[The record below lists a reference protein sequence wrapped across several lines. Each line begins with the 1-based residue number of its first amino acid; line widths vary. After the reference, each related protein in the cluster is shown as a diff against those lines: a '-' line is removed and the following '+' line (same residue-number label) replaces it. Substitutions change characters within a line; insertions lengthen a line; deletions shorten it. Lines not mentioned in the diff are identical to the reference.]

1 MHEND
6 KIQNTDEIDI
16 RELFLFF
23 FNKKIDIIFITT
35 TVAIISVFYS
45 LSLSNIYTSQATL
58 APATNDKSLT
68 ANFRGYSALAGFA
81 GVNLPSADATKS
93 EEAIQRVRSFEF
105 FNKYFLPNVKYENIV
120 AVKKWL
126 PYQNTIVY
134 DSSLFNAK
142 TGKWANEEPNSE
154 EKIPSR
160 QDAFAIYKN
169 MLHISE
175 EKNNSFVTLSISH
188 SSPVI
193 AKKWVDIIIK
203 NINESMREIDIKNA
217 QSSIKFLNES
227 TKSMNIQSIK
237 EVISSLLESQMQILM
252 LASSS
257 NDYVFKVID
266 SPIVP
271 EKKSSPNRAVI
282 CVLGAILGGFLSLLY
297 VSFQYYRKSY
307 KS

>member
-1 MHEND
+1 MHQND
-6 KIQNTDEIDI
+6 KIPNTDEIDI
-16 RELFLFF
+16 RELFLLFW
-23 FNKKIDIIFITT
+23 NKKIDIIVITT
-35 TVAIISVFYS
+35 IAAVISIVYS
-45 LSLSNIYTSQATL
+45 LTLTNIYTSQAIL

-68 ANFRGYSALAGFA
+68 TNFRGYSALAGFA
-81 GVNLPSADATKS
+81 GVSLPATDATKS

-105 FNKYFLPNVKYENIV
+105 FDNYFLPNVKYENVV

-126 PYQNTIVY
+126 PNKNAIVY
-134 DSSLFNAK
+134 DSSLFNAD
-142 TGKWANEEPNSE
+142 TGKWANEDPNSE
-154 EKIPSR
+154 KTIPSR

-169 MLHISE
+169 MLKISE
-175 EKNNSFVTLSISH
+175 EKNNSFVILSINH
-188 SSPVI
+188 SSPTI
-193 AKKWVDIIIK
+193 AKKWVDVIVK

-252 LASSS
+252 FASSS

-271 EKKSSPNRAVI
+271 EKKSSPNRALI
-282 CVLGAILGGFLSLLY
+282 CILGTILGGFLGLLY
-297 VSFQYYRKSY
+297 VLFQSYRKII
-307 KS
+307 